1 MGDKNTNLT
10 ISLSPEQRALW
21 DHAAQLAGITVTSYI
36 KTTVTRESRRVIAE
50 HNPDFRDPDLP
61 K

>member
-50 HNPDFRDPDLP
+50 HNPDFRDPALP